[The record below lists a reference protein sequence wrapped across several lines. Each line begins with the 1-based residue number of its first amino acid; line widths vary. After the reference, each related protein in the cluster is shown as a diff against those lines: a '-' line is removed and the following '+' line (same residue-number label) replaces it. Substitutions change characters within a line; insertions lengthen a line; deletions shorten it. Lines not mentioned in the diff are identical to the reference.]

1 MKTLF
6 EKKLKECGVKKTS
19 NILLALSGGVD
30 SMVLL
35 NLFMKTG
42 VSFSIA
48 HCNFCL
54 RGKESDEDE
63 AFVRLFSNQNNIPLY
78 VKSFDTLSY
87 AKENKISIQMA
98 ARSLR
103 YKWFYTIKKKYSFCY
118 IATAHHYTDSVE
130 TVLINLI
137 RGTGISGLHGINN
150 LPNLIRPLLSF
161 SKNDILNYAKKNAI
175 VYREDSSNQDDKYIR
190 NKVRNRIIPIMQE
203 INPNVLNSIGST
215 IMRLRDV
222 ERIYNQFIF
231 DKKSIIISKIQNEYR
246 INIEI
251 LLQEPS
257 SKQILYEIISDFG
270 FFDID
275 SVFNSLSSKSGKE
288 FFNSDFYMV
297 KDRRYL
303 IISDYINNNRE
314 VVSDEVRILK
324 QHKLQFEV
332 TQMNDYSYFIKQANL
347 KLMHIDYDKLQFPL
361 MIRPW
366 QKGDSFIPLGM
377 SGVKKVSDYFID
389 NKFSLIK
396 KKKARLLISNNQIVC
411 IIGERLDERFKLVQ
425 ESKKI
430 YIVKSL

>member
-1 MKTLF
+1 MKQSF
-6 EKKLKECGVKKTS
+6 KKNLKECGVKKTS

-35 NLFMKTG
+35 DLFIKTG

-63 AFVRLFSNQNNIPLY
+63 AFIRSFSNQNKISLY
-78 VKSFDTLSY
+78 LKSFDTLSY

-103 YKWFYTIKKKYSFCY
+103 YKWFYTIKKKYGFCY

-150 LPNLIRPLLSF
+150 LKKMIRPLLPF
-161 SKNDILNYAKKNAI
+161 SKQDIIHYATRNNI
-175 VYREDSSNQDDKYIR
+175 DYREDSSNNDDKYIR
-190 NKVRNRIIPIMQE
+190 NKVRNKIIPIMQE
-203 INPNVLNSIGST
+203 INPNVIKSIGST
-215 IMRLRDV
+215 IVRLRDI
-222 ERIYNQFIF
+222 ECIYNQFILE
-231 DKKSIIISKIQNEYR
+231 KKARIISKKQNEYK
-246 INIEI
+246 INIDM
-251 LLQEPS
+251 LLKEPS

-288 FFNSDFYMV
+288 FFNSDFYMI
-297 KDRRYL
+297 KDRRDL
-303 IISDYINNNRE
+303 IISDYIHNNRE

-324 QHKLQFEV
+324 QHKLHFEV
-332 TQMNDYSYFIKQANL
+332 TKMNDYSYFINQANS

-361 MIRPW
+361 IIRPW
-366 QKGDSFIPLGM
+366 QKGDAFIPLGM
-377 SGVKKVSDYFID
+377 KGLKKLSDYFID